1 MAVTVGTNP
10 GFTAGKPTMLF
21 SGNYARTTPNR
32 NFDVSPDGQHFVMV
46 KPVME
51 PQLPITTMNLV
62 VNWTEELKARVP
74 TK

>member
-1 MAVTVGTNP
+1 
-10 GFTAGKPTMLF
+10 
-21 SGNYARTTPNR
+21 
-32 NFDVSPDGQHFVMV
+32 MV

-51 PQLPITTMNLV
+51 PEVPITTMNLV